1 MDIPRFV
8 REVLDGENVAKYRM
22 GGYHPTHIGDTYK
35 QGRYKILHKLGSGG
49 YGTAWLARDTE
60 AMRYVALKI
69 IVANDKSGKLELKWF
84 RYFARQ
90 QSKHPGKQHLLMLL
104 DCFILPGPHGIHTCL
119 VLPFLGPNVRD
130 QAASYISG
138 ILDHSIARRVATQ
151 LSESLAY
158 LHSLGIGH
166 GGSYTPAEPCCSLL
180 MMHPD
185 CHTQNVVFKLQGI
198 EAWTEDDIYNIF
210 GRPRCQYIE
219 ENCLCQACMKS
230 PNYIVQPI
238 DMSRIDS
245 KYISDDIV
253 LIDYGFSFR
262 LDNSPSW
269 IGTITNYLAPE
280 IVFECQVSK
289 ASDIW
294 ALGCVIYE
302 LFTGL
307 PLFEHDKAV
316 HKVLAQMVPILGLF
330 PSKWWRWDT
339 DSECLGPDH
348 FHDIWKQD
356 DEPVLSTSVVINP
369 LDTRIRSKRKF
380 RNNNISL
387 LALNPSPHLQLST
400 RGAAALAELL
410 GSMLCYSSHR
420 RISADQVLQH
430 RFLRPDC
437 VRMFKC

>member
-1 MDIPRFV
+1 MDIPKFV
-8 REVLDGENVAKYRM
+8 REVLDGEKVAKYRM

-49 YGTAWLARDTE
+49 YGTVWLARDTE
-60 AMRYVALKI
+60 AKRYVALKI

-84 RYFARQ
+84 KYLARQ

-104 DCFILPGPHGIHTCL
+104 DHFKLSGPHGIHTCL
-119 VLPFLGPNVRD
+119 VLPFLGPCVRHH
-130 QAASYISG
+130 AASYISG
-138 ILDHSIARRVATQ
+138 ILDHRIARRVATQ
-151 LSESLAY
+151 LSESLVY

-166 GGSYTPAEPCCSLL
+166 G
-180 MMHPD
+180 D
-185 CHTQNVVFKLQGI
+185 CHTKNIVFRLQGI
-198 EAWTEDDIYNIF
+198 EAWTEDDIYEVF
-210 GRPRCQYIE
+210 GRPRCQFIE

-230 PNYIVQPI
+230 ANYIVQPI
-238 DMSRIDS
+238 DMSRMDS

-253 LIDYGFSFR
+253 LIDYGLSFR
-262 LDNSPSW
+262 LDNPPSW

-307 PLFEHDKAV
+307 PLFEHDQSV

-339 DSECLGPDH
+339 RSECLGPNQ
-348 FHDIWKQD
+348 FHDIWKQN
-356 DEPVLSTSVVINP
+356 DEPVLSTSVSINA

-380 RNNNISL
+380 RINDISL
-387 LALNPSPHLQLST
+387 LALNPSPHLQLSN

-410 GSMLCYSSHR
+410 GSMLCYTSHR